1 MLRLMGACMIREP
14 IVAGQFYPG
23 SAEGLR
29 RMLESMVDDRAEKV
43 EAFGVISPHAGYIY
57 SGMVAGAVISRVKF
71 TDTFVM
77 LGPNHTGQGKD
88 FSIMTEGPWVTP
100 LGEVNIDT
108 PLAKQILASSS
119 HLKDDREA
127 HQYEHSLEVQVP
139 FLQYFKADVRI
150 VPIIL
155 AQARGSVYKKIG
167 KELAAS
173 IKESKRHV
181 VILASSDMTHYERQE
196 SARKKDNKAIE
207 AILNLDGD
215 ELLRRIADF
224 DISMCGYAPVVALI
238 SAAKE
243 LGATKAELV
252 KYQTSGDAS
261 GDYRSVVG
269 YAGILLR

>member
-1 MLRLMGACMIREP
+1 MIREP
-14 IVAGQFYPG
+14 IAAGQFYPG
-23 SAEGLR
+23 SSGGLR
-29 RMLESMVDDRAEKV
+29 KMLESMVDDRAEKV
-43 EAFGVISPHAGYIY
+43 KAFGLISPHAGYIY
-57 SGMVAGAVISRVKF
+57 SGMVAGAVISKVKF

-77 LGPNHTGQGKD
+77 LGPNHTGQGRD
-88 FSIMTEGPWVTP
+88 FSIMTEGSWITP
-100 LGEVNIDT
+100 LGEVDIDGA
-108 PLAKQILASSS
+108 LAKQILASSS
-119 HLKDDREA
+119 YLQEDLEA

-155 AQARGSVYKKIG
+155 AQARGNVYKKIG
-167 KELAAS
+167 KELAGS
-173 IKESKRHV
+173 IKESKRQV
-181 VILASSDMTHYERQE
+181 TILASSDMTHYEPQE

-207 AILNLDGD
+207 AILNLDED
-215 ELLRRIADF
+215 ELLRRVADL

-269 YAGILLR
+269 YAGILLK